1 MSKITLHDQQN
12 YDWQQEKINEL
23 AHELAKAIS
32 FNLKEGNWYNYTLRF
47 KKDVGGKIIIKDDVT
62 NKEV

>member
-23 AHELAKAIS
+23 AQDLAKTIS

-47 KKDVGGKIIIKDDVT
+47 KKEKGGKIIICDSNT
-62 NKEV
+62 EKEV